1 MGDSWWIKFGNKR
14 SIHLLWLDHCVVFFD
29 KITNWHC
36 WNGGIYCAKKK
47 RNNRLKYT
55 HVILKKKPNL
65 SLNKSRIT
73 FSLFYKKRYDSCWL
87 FYRFFKVFCF
97 THLYW
102 KFSQFYFLN
111 VWLSFFFVSLTDSPG
126 QATFDVKITS
136 SSGRV
141 RAWVQKLDR
150 KDGSFIVRYRMF
162 ASYPDLTI
170 EITHKGKNVANSPYK
185 LEGKGM

>member
-1 MGDSWWIKFGNKR
+1 MTGSLCSLIKSQTDTVEMEVFIVPEKR
-14 SIHLLWLDHCVVFFD
+14 EITD
-29 KITNWHC
+29 KNTPVL
-36 WNGGIYCAKKK
+36 YF
-47 RNNRLKYT
+47 
-55 HVILKKKPNL
+55 KKKPNL

-73 FSLFYKKRYDSCWL
+73 FSLFYKNRYDSCWL

-150 KDGSFIVRYRMF
+150 KDGSFIVRYRLF

-170 EITHKGKNVANSPYK
+170 EITHKGKNVANSPYR

>member
-1 MGDSWWIKFGNKR
+1 MTGSLCSLIKSQTDTVEMEVFIVPEKR
-14 SIHLLWLDHCVVFFD
+14 EITD
-29 KITNWHC
+29 KNTPVL
-36 WNGGIYCAKKK
+36 YF
-47 RNNRLKYT
+47 
-55 HVILKKKPNL
+55 KKKPNL

>member
-1 MGDSWWIKFGNKR
+1 MTGSLCSLIKSQTDTVEMEVFIVPEKR
-14 SIHLLWLDHCVVFFD
+14 EITD
-29 KITNWHC
+29 KNTLML
-36 WNGGIYCAKKK
+36 YF
-47 RNNRLKYT
+47 
-55 HVILKKKPNL
+55 KKKPNL

-185 LEGKGM
+185 IEGKGM

>member
-1 MGDSWWIKFGNKR
+1 MTGSLCSLIKSQTDTVEMEVFIVPEKR
-14 SIHLLWLDHCVVFFD
+14 EITD
-29 KITNWHC
+29 KNTPML
-36 WNGGIYCAKKK
+36 YF
-47 RNNRLKYT
+47 
-55 HVILKKKPNL
+55 KKKPNL

>member
-1 MGDSWWIKFGNKR
+1 MTADELNLETRDPFIFCDWIIVSCSLIKSQTETVEMEVFIVPEKR
-14 SIHLLWLDHCVVFFD
+14 EIID
-29 KITNWHC
+29 KNTPML
-36 WNGGIYCAKKK
+36 Y
-47 RNNRLKYT
+47 
-55 HVILKKKPNL
+55 LKKKPNL

-73 FSLFYKKRYDSCWL
+73 FSLFCKKRYDSCWL

-150 KDGSFIVRYRMF
+150 KDGSFIVRYRLF